1 MKRQQQN
8 FCTFFLSAILAT
20 LSGSGCQGQHGNH
33 ALEDD
38 FQSIV
43 TFFADPPS
51 EYRSKPLW
59 VWNGKV
65 TETEL
70 DRMLGELKDAGF
82 GGLFVHP
89 RPGMITEYLSDDWFK
104 MYKYTVEKGR
114 EMGLEVWIYDENSYP
129 SGFAGGHV
137 PAEMPESYNQG
148 QGLGPE
154 KTDMI
159 PDNTDTYYICLKKEG
174 DSWNDIT
181 ASVGEYKGIKGEYY
195 LYKKTY
201 YGKSDW
207 YGGYSY
213 VDLLVSGVTEKFIDV
228 TMKGYENAIGN
239 EFGKTVPGVFTD
251 EPNIVT
257 SGGLRWT
264 PDLFDVFRQQW
275 GYDLKPLLPLLSEE
289 TGEWKQVRHNYM
301 ETLLQMF
308 VDRWSKPWHTYTEA
322 HHLKWTGHYWEHGW
336 PQMNDGPDNMAMYA
350 WHQVPAIDMLFNRF
364 DEESPQAQF
373 GNIRSVKELRSAAN
387 QMGYRRTL
395 SETYGGGGWEETF
408 KDFKRLGDWEYVL
421 GVNFMNQ
428 HLSHMT
434 LTGARKY
441 DYPPVF
447 TYHSPWFDNYKTQND
462 YFGRLS
468 LVMSKGVQQNDILVL
483 EPNATLWSYYSHTGS
498 HPALMEIGKNF
509 QAFITLLEK
518 SQVEYDLGSEN
529 IIKDNGR
536 VENGKFIV
544 GQAAYS
550 VVVIPPMSETINNPT
565 FALLRRF
572 VEQGGRLI
580 AFSEPNRIDGA
591 VNEELVSFIDR
602 ESVIK
607 ERQADRDVINKYF
620 RPEDGFDIRSRN
632 GNMFHHRRH
641 YADGELVFIVNSSMD
656 EVSLGELTIKGKTL
670 LEMDAESG
678 QIYIYPS
685 TVATGKLTA
694 SFRLEPAGSL
704 LLYSSYKSENGYPVK
719 QVSKSGYIAQS
730 AGETMITRMKDNA
743 MPIDFCDITVKGQTH
758 QQIHFSGAADI
769 VYKAHGFTNGNPWN
783 TSVQYKRNILDR
795 DRFTDGGFTASYR
808 FRVNDDFD
816 YSDMQL
822 VTERPELFTVKINGE
837 TVRPVS
843 DKWWLDKSFGVYLI
857 GDNVKK
863 GDNTVELSISP
874 MSVFAEVE
882 PVYILGNFSVVPEAK
897 GWSLGAPVERFTF
910 GSWKEQKQPFYSWDF
925 KYTKTFRITE
935 VSDATCTV
943 KLGKWAGTV
952 AEVYVN
958 GTKAGIIAYDPYQL
972 NVTPY
977 IKEGENR
984 IDVHV
989 IGSLKNLL
997 GPHYNNPAPGLA
1009 SPWHWK
1015 NIKEA
1020 IPGTEYRMI
1029 DYGMMEDFR
1038 LEIENG
1044 KETTSPHEH

>member
-1 MKRQQQN
+1 MN
-8 FCTFFLSAILAT
+8 STI
-20 LSGSGCQGQHGNH
+20 
-33 ALEDD
+33 EDD
-38 FQSIV
+38 FQSIAP
-43 TFFADPPS
+43 FFADPPS

-104 MYKYTVEKGR
+104 MYEYTVRKGK

-137 PAEMPESYNQG
+137 PEEMPESYNRG
-148 QGLGPE
+148 QGLALE
-154 KTDMI
+154 KTDVI
-159 PDNTDTYYICLKKEG
+159 PANTDAYYVCLKKEG
-174 DSWNDIT
+174 DSWKDIT
-181 ASVGEYKGIKGEYY
+181 SSAGEYKDIKGEYY

-213 VDLLVSGVTEKFIDV
+213 VDLLASGVTEKFIEV
-228 TMKGYENAIGN
+228 TMKGYEKTIGN

-264 PDLFDVFRQQW
+264 PDLFDVFRQRW

-308 VDRWSKPWHTYTEA
+308 VDRWSKPWYQYTEA
-322 HHLKWTGHYWEHGW
+322 HNLKWTGHYWEHGW

-350 WHQVPAIDMLFNRF
+350 WHQVPAIDMLFNQF
-364 DEESPQAQF
+364 NEESPQAQF
-373 GNIRSVKELRSAAN
+373 GNIRAVKELRSAAN
-387 QMGYRRTL
+387 QLGYSRTL
-395 SETYGGGGWEETF
+395 SETYGGGGWDETF

-447 TYHSPWFDNYKTQND
+447 TYHSPWYGNYKALND

-468 LVMSKGVQQNDILVL
+468 LVMTKGLQRNDILVL

-498 HPALMEIGKNF
+498 NPALMEIGKNF
-509 QAFITLLEK
+509 QSFVTLLEK
-518 SQVEYDLGSEN
+518 NQVEYDLGSEN
-529 IIKDNGR
+529 IIKDNGQ
-536 VENGKFIV
+536 VEDGKFTV
-544 GQAAYS
+544 GEAAYS
-550 VVVIPPMSETINNPT
+550 VVVIPPLNETLNSPT

-580 AFSEPNRIDGA
+580 TFSEPNRIDGA
-591 VNEELVSFIDR
+591 VNSDLVSFIAQ
-602 ESVIK
+602 ENVIK
-607 ERQADRDVINKYF
+607 EKQVNRDIINKYF
-620 RPEDGFDIRSRN
+620 LPAEGFDIRFQN
-632 GNMFHHRRH
+632 GNLFHHRRL

-656 EVSLGELTIKGKTL
+656 EASSGELTVKGKTL
-670 LEMDAESG
+670 LEMDAENG
-678 QIYIYPS
+678 EIHVYPS
-685 TVATGKLTA
+685 SAAKGKLTA

-704 LLYSSYKSENGYPVK
+704 VLYSSYKANNSYPAK
-719 QVSKSGYIAQS
+719 QLLSSGNVVQAT
-730 AGETMITRMKDNA
+730 GKTTITRVKDNA
-743 MPIDFCDITVKGQTH
+743 MTIDFCDVTVKGQAY
-758 QQIHFSGAADI
+758 QNVHFSKAADI
-769 VYKAHGFTNGNPWN
+769 VYRAHGFANGNPWN

-795 DRFTDGGFTASYR
+795 DNFTDGGFAAAYH
-808 FRVNDDFD
+808 FKVNDEFD
-816 YSDMQL
+816 YSGMQL
-822 VTERPELFTVKINGE
+822 VAERPELFTVKINGKKVE
-837 TVRPVS
+837 PVPG
-843 DKWWLDKSFGVYLI
+843 KWWLDKSFGVYPI
-857 GDNVKK
+857 GNHVKK
-863 GDNTVELSISP
+863 GSNTVELSISP
-874 MSVFAEVE
+874 MSIFAETE
-882 PVYILGNFSVVPEAK
+882 PVYILGNFSVVPEPK
-897 GWSLGAPVERFTF
+897 GWSISAPVENFSF

-925 KYTKTFRITE
+925 KYGKTYNITD
-935 VSDATCTV
+935 VSDAYTV

-958 GTKAGIIAYDPYQL
+958 GTKAGVISSNPWQL

-977 IKEGENR
+977 IKAGENR
-984 IDVHV
+984 IEVHV

-997 GPHYNNPAPGLA
+997 GPHYRKPAPGLA

-1015 NIKEA
+1015 NINDA
-1020 IPGTEYRMI
+1020 IPGTEYQMI
-1029 DYGMMEDFR
+1029 DYGLMEDFQ
-1038 LEIENG
+1038 LEIG
-1044 KETTSPHEH
+1044 KTEGAGKQ

>member
-1 MKRQQQN
+1 MKIQLRN
-8 FCTFFLSAILAT
+8 YCLFFLSALWAA
-20 LSGSGCQGQHGNH
+20 LSGCQPQNVNS
-33 ALEDD
+33 AIEDD
-38 FQSIV
+38 FQSIAS
-43 TFFADPPS
+43 FFANPPS

-70 DRMLGELKDAGF
+70 DRMLGELKEAGF

-89 RPGMITEYLSDDWFK
+89 RPGMITEYLSGDWFK
-104 MYKYTVEKGR
+104 LYEYTVAKGK

-137 PAEMPESYNQG
+137 PEEMPESYNQG
-148 QGLGPE
+148 QGLALE
-154 KTDMI
+154 KTDRI
-159 PDNTDTYYICLKKEG
+159 PDNPDTYYICLKKEG
-174 DSWNDIT
+174 DSWKDIT
-181 ASVGEYKGIKGEYY
+181 SSVGEYKGVKGEYY

-201 YGKSDW
+201 YNRSDW

-213 VDLLVSGVTEKFIDV
+213 VDLLVSGVTEKFIEV

-239 EFGKTVPGVFTD
+239 EFGKAVPGVFTD

-264 PDLFDVFRQQW
+264 PDLFDVFRQRW

-289 TGEWKQVRHNYM
+289 TGKWKQVRHNYM
-301 ETLLQMF
+301 ETLLQLF
-308 VDRWSKPWHTYTEA
+308 VDRWCKPWYAYTGA
-322 HHLKWTGHYWEHGW
+322 NNLQWTGHYWEHGW

-350 WHQVPAIDMLFNRF
+350 WHHVPAIDMLFNQF
-364 DEESPQAQF
+364 NEESPQAQF
-373 GNIRSVKELRSAAN
+373 GNIRAVKELRSAAN
-387 QMGYRRTL
+387 QLGYCRTL
-395 SETYGGGGWEETF
+395 SETYGGGGWDETF

-468 LVMSKGVQQNDILVL
+468 LVMSKGLQRNDILVL
-483 EPNATLWSYYSHTGS
+483 EPNSTLWSYYSHTGS
-498 HPALMEIGKNF
+498 NPALMEIGKNF
-509 QAFITLLEK
+509 QSFVTLLEK
-518 SQVEYDLGSEN
+518 IQVEYDLGSEN

-544 GQAAYS
+544 GEAAYS
-550 VVVIPPMSETINNPT
+550 VVVIPPVNETLNSPT

-580 AFSEPNRIDGA
+580 AFSEPDRIDGA
-591 VNEELVSFIDR
+591 ANSELVSFIAQ
-602 ESVIK
+602 ETVIK
-607 ERQADRDVINKYF
+607 EKQVNRDVINKYF
-620 RPEDGFDIRSRN
+620 RSEGFDIRFRN
-632 GNMFHHRRH
+632 GNLFHHRRL

-656 EVSLGELTIKGKTL
+656 EASSGELTIKGKTL
-670 LEMDAESG
+670 LEMDAENG
-678 QIYIYPS
+678 DIYEYPS
-685 TVATGKLTA
+685 SAAAGKLTA

-704 LLYSSYKSENGYPVK
+704 VLFSSYKSKNGYSAK
-719 QVSKSGYIAQS
+719 QVLTPGRIVQAT
-730 AGETMITRMKDNA
+730 GETTVTRVKDNA
-743 MPIDFCDITVKGQTH
+743 LTVDFCDVTVKGRTH
-758 QQIHFSGAADI
+758 KNVHFSAAADI
-769 VYKAHGFTNGNPWN
+769 VYKAHGFVNGNPWN

-795 DRFTDGGFTASYR
+795 DHFTDGGFTAAYH
-808 FRVNDDFD
+808 FKVNDDFD
-816 YSDMQL
+816 YSGMQL
-822 VTERPELFTVKINGE
+822 VAERPELFTVKINGE
-837 TVRPVS
+837 AVKPAPG
-843 DKWWLDKSFGVYLI
+843 KWWLDKSFGVYPI
-857 GDNVKK
+857 GSNVRK
-863 GDNTVELSISP
+863 GINTVELSISP
-874 MSVFAEVE
+874 MSIFAEAE
-882 PVYILGNFSVVPEAK
+882 PVYILGNFAVVPEPE
-897 GWSLGAPVERFTF
+897 GWSIGAPVGSFTF

-925 KYTKTFRITE
+925 KYGKTYRITDLPGACA
-935 VSDATCTV
+935 VR
-943 KLGKWAGTV
+943 LGKWTGTV

-958 GTKAGIIAYDPYQL
+958 GTKAGVIAYDPYQL
-972 NVTPY
+972 DVTPY

-997 GPHYNNPAPGLA
+997 GPHYRNPAPGLA

-1015 NIKEA
+1015 NVNKA
-1020 IPGTEYRMI
+1020 IPGMEYQLI
-1029 DYGMMEDFR
+1029 DYGLMEDFQ
-1038 LEIENG
+1038 LEIG
-1044 KETTSPHEH
+1044 KAEGTGNQ